1 LPTPSKPVKQ
11 AAGPRDRQPL
21 KRADLEKAVT
31 DIREFVQSTQRKL
44 DFSID
49 DSTGVVV
56 VKVIA
61 TDSGEV
67 IRQLPS
73 ETALKL
79 AQNLSDAQQPVISDK
94 CVRWHELCCLLP
106 ALLVKVRKPIKRQ
119 PTDKE
124 IYRWPVQRLPASG
137 SGV

>member
-1 LPTPSKPVKQ
+1 MDMSIKLNASYPTSQAQAGSAPTAQASPAVKTEPASSEEPQ
-11 AAGPRDRQPL
+11 RVA
-21 KRADLEKAVT
+21 LEKAVT
-31 DIREFVQSTQRKL
+31 DIREFVQASQRNL

-49 DSTGVVV
+49 DATGIVV

-79 AQNLSDAQQPVISDK
+79 AQNLSDASS
-94 CVRWHELCCLLP
+94 LLFNTK
-106 ALLVKVRKPIKRQ
+106 A
-119 PTDKE
+119 
-124 IYRWPVQRLPASG
+124 
-137 SGV
+137 